1 MNGFVSGNFK
11 ISKPNSGNQQGNKFA
26 SPALFGDG
34 SEFKKYSGSA
44 RSRTTG
50 TAMPRENTVHQG
62 TIVCVKEYGA
72 FVKLGK
78 GDKYK
83 DGFLHIGNLPNPPG
97 VERVEVVET
106 VIREGDKVWVKA
118 RDIDDENG
126 KYALDMRYVRQTDGK
141 DLDPF
146 HGRGRL
152 PDTGWTFPK
161 TQLKHIQ
168 GQPAPTAA
176 GFGKEFAWRNDGEAP
191 AGGDG
196 ESAAKKPRLASDS
209 SSDEAV
215 DDSKEGQKLKKKLE
229 KQKKKLEKMR
239 KKAEKAKQKSEKKK
253 DKKSKKEK
261 KKESSASSDAS

>member
-11 ISKPNSGNQQGNKFA
+11 ISKADNGRTQQGNKFA

-34 SEFKKYSGSA
+34 SDFARRSSVARARTSG
-44 RSRTTG
+44 TK
-50 TAMPRENTVHQG
+50 MPRENTVHQG

-72 FVKLGK
+72 FVQIGK
-78 GDKYK
+78 GEKFK

-118 RDIDDENG
+118 RDLDEENG

-152 PDTGWTFPK
+152 PDTGWVFPK
-161 TQLKHIQ
+161 HQLKHI
-168 GQPAPTAA
+168 GQPSAA
-176 GFGKEFAWRNDGEAP
+176 QVNFGSAFSWGDREDKAAADGEP
-191 AGGDG
+191 PFKKRREDGSSESESSGGAGETEEG
-196 ESAAKKPRLASDS
+196 KKM
-209 SSDEAV
+209 
-215 DDSKEGQKLKKKLE
+215 KKKLE
-229 KQKKKLEKMR
+229 KQR
-239 KKAEKAKQKSEKKK
+239 KKMEKLKQKLAGKAKEKKK
-253 DKKSKKEK
+253 DKKEKGK
-261 KKESSASSDAS
+261 KKKKGSSSDS